1 MIGSSIAGLLSV
13 TFNIQAASIG
23 IGGLPGILSIKA
35 EYWGP
40 FLLAMVVAIVV
51 PMILTAVFKRT
62 GAFSKKE
69 ETVEEVVAPTE
80 AVVET
85 GAAIELISPLT
96 GQAKE
101 LSQATDPVF
110 ASGVMGQGVLIDPS
124 EGSLVAPV
132 DGEVSVLFPTNHAVG
147 ITAANG
153 VELLMHIGMDTVGLE
168 GKGFTAHVKQ
178 GDKVKAGDKLISF
191 DIDVIKAAGLVAET
205 PVIVTNQTDF
215 DTQVIGN
222 LPRAISQGEAI
233 LTVTKN

>member
-1 MIGSSIAGLLSV
+1 MAMI
-13 TFNIQAASIG
+13 
-23 IGGLPGILSIKA
+23 
-35 EYWGP
+35 
-40 FLLAMVVAIVV
+40 VAIVV

-80 AVVET
+80 TVVET
-85 GAAIELISPLT
+85 GATIELINPLT

-124 EGSLVAPV
+124 EDILVAPV

-147 ITAANG
+147 ITATNG